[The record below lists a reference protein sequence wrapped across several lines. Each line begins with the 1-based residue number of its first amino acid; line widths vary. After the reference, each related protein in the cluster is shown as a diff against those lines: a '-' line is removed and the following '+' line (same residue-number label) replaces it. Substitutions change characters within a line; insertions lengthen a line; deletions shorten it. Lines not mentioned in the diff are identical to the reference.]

1 MTIFGQ
7 SIGVLIGFILVIK
20 AGGHLDRMDRH
31 TDHFIRI
38 GYYLLTVGG
47 GALII
52 GPFAQSE
59 PWLIELG
66 WLLLGIGACIFMIFG
81 RRDLQTKRGDLPS

>member
-7 SIGVLIGFILVIK
+7 SMGVLIGFVLVIQ
-20 AGGHLDRMDRH
+20 AGGHLDRMTRH
-31 TDHFIRI
+31 TNHFIRI

-47 GALII
+47 AALIM
-52 GPFAQSE
+52 GPFAESE

-66 WLLLGIGACIFMIFG
+66 WLLLGIGACIFMVFG
-81 RRDLQTKRGDLPS
+81 RRDKGVERSDKPS